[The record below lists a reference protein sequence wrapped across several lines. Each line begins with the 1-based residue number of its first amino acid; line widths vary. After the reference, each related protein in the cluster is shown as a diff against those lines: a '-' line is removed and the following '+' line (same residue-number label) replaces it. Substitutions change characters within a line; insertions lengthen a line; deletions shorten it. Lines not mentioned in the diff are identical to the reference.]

1 VLRIAS
7 TETVMRGLLRIA
19 YKLLV
24 NDRGKFIALL
34 MGITFAVFLMVMMT
48 SVFAGILQKSSATV
62 TNTGAKVW
70 VMDPAVKNVLSSI
83 PMPDYVLDTVRSTP
97 GVKYAVPLYSG
108 SGLVRLSDGTYQ
120 AATVI
125 GLDDTSLLGR
135 PRMIEGRIEDL
146 YAADAVIAVVDS
158 EYAKL
163 NRPAVGT
170 TFELNDRRAVVVGLA
185 KTSASGLFGLP
196 TLYTTYRRATEYV
209 PSPRFTISYVLVE
222 PTSAAAIPGIEEAV
236 RELGYLA
243 LTQDAFSDRIANF
256 YKYETGIGTNILLMT
271 VISFLV
277 GLSISAQTFY
287 AFVLENLERFGA
299 LKAIGARGRDL
310 VRMILFQVA
319 VTAFAGYGL
328 GIGLCTG
335 LIALAKARLP
345 SYASVIT
352 FGNLGLALV
361 MVVIIAAVSSYLGIR
376 RVLRIEPFDIFRA

>member
-1 VLRIAS
+1 
-7 TETVMRGLLRIA
+7 MRGLLRIA

-163 NRPAVGT
+163 NRPTVGT

-185 KTSASGLFGLP
+185 KTPASGLFGLP

-271 VISFLV
+271 AISFLV

>member
-1 VLRIAS
+1 
-7 TETVMRGLLRIA
+7 
-19 YKLLV
+19 
-24 NDRGKFIALL
+24 
-34 MGITFAVFLMVMMT
+34 
-48 SVFAGILQKSSATV
+48 
-62 TNTGAKVW
+62 
-70 VMDPAVKNVLSSI
+70 
-83 PMPDYVLDTVRSTP
+83 
-97 GVKYAVPLYSG
+97 
-108 SGLVRLSDGTYQ
+108 
-120 AATVI
+120 
-125 GLDDTSLLGR
+125 
-135 PRMIEGRIEDL
+135 MIEGRIEDL

-163 NRPAVGT
+163 NRPTVGT

-185 KTSASGLFGLP
+185 KTPASGLFGLP

-271 VISFLV
+271 AISFLV

>member
-1 VLRIAS
+1 
-7 TETVMRGLLRIA
+7 MRGLLRIA

-243 LTQDAFSDRIANF
+243 LTQHAFSDRIANF

-271 VISFLV
+271 AISFLV

-345 SYASVIT
+345 SYASIIT